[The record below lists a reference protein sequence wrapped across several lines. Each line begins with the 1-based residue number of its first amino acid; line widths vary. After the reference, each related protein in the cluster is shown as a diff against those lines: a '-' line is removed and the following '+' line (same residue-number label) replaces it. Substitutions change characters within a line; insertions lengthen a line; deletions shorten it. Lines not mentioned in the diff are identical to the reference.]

1 VRYEVELARRRYM
14 HVDPEHRLVADSLEA
29 EWNGKL
35 REYAQVKQDFERKR
49 AAERKMLDDHSR
61 AKIASLATDFAKLWN
76 DPRTS
81 QRERKRMLRLLIEDV
96 TLIKNEAISVHVRFK
111 GGAAKS
117 LQLPKP
123 LKSWQAWTTNPQVV
137 SEIDHLLE
145 QHTHRQVANILN
157 EGGYVSGQGKPFDAR
172 RIGKIQRAYGLD
184 SRFKRLQAAGFLT
197 AKQLAA
203 KLGMTSSRVRAR
215 RAKGG
220 LNLKTVRLNDTGQY
234 LYEDPTSL
242 VTGS

>member
-1 VRYEVELARRRYM
+1 VRYEVELDRRRYM

-49 AAERKMLDDHSR
+49 EAERKMLDDHRR

-111 GGAAKS
+111 GGVAKS

-137 SEIDHLLE
+137 SEIDRFLDH
-145 QHTHRQVANILN
+145 HTHRQIANILN

-172 RIGKIQRAYGLD
+172 RIGKIQRAYGLN

-203 KLGMTSSRVRAR
+203 KLGMTSSSLRPR
-215 RAKGG
+215 RAQGG

-234 LYEDPTSL
+234 L
-242 VTGS
+242 